1 MTTAEL
7 DFIEIL
13 EEETDSRGR
22 LNLKSKYKNKK
33 VKVAVLEVDALPYS
47 ETESSE

>member
-13 EEETDSRGR
+13 ELESDERGR
-22 LNLKSKYKNKK
+22 VNLTSKYGDKQ
-33 VKVAVLEVDALPYS
+33 VKVAVLEVS
-47 ETESSE
+47 E